1 MKKIL
6 CFVLFAAVLISC
18 EQEDPPVPNSHDVPI
33 IDPRHTGE
41 YLAWKLS
48 SMVTSENFRKA
59 LKSRIME
66 RFDGDNNT
74 LLAMLMERTGDHP
87 SLASYFNED
96 SDYPDINRILQ
107 TEPQLQ
113 IALPDL
119 SGIRASDWDVG
130 HHIPMVVYRSPD
142 MDLSS
147 QSTVTAYRKGVPL
160 TLSLT
165 DEPDELILVISHN
178 ERTIVVPKGKSPD
191 GFLRASG
198 LAPSC
203 TQTSPVYQ
211 SEEYSYYLKSSFE
224 SCYYTTTSNGLTGQ
238 GDCDREFR
246 NLKDHV
252 IGARFTT
259 MNYMREAEH
268 FLDGNPEVYF
278 IVTLASKNPSGFTS
292 LRKSY
297 PSSDRSEWKDCG
309 VFKCIPEWHDHAQPV
324 FNWDSETFGD
334 LVRYDWFE
342 EDFSSGKVEIT
353 LGLTSKFE
361 KLAVSGN
368 VKITINKKDY
378 FLDQDFVYYCDP
390 ADGRGTLY
398 NTGKLQFKI
407 NHQ

>member
-6 CFVLFAAVLISC
+6 YFVLFAAILISC
-18 EQEDPPVPNSHDVPI
+18 EQEDPPVPQSPETPI
-33 IDPRHTGE
+33 IDPRQPGE

-48 SMVTSENFRKA
+48 SLVTSREFRSA
-59 LKSRIME
+59 LKARIME
-66 RFDGDNNT
+66 RFDGDNNA
-74 LLAMLMERTGDHP
+74 LLAMLMEESGE
-87 SLASYFNED
+87 SLAHYFKNNPENL
-96 SDYPDINRILQ
+96 DINRILQ

-119 SGIRASDWDVG
+119 SDIRGAEWDIDN
-130 HHIPMVVYRSPD
+130 HTPIVVYRSPD
-142 MDLSS
+142 MDLTS
-147 QSTVTAYRKGVPL
+147 QTSITAYKEGVPL
-160 TLSLT
+160 TLSLR
-165 DEPDELILVISHN
+165 DEPDELVLVVSHN
-178 ERTIVVPKGKSPD
+178 ERTIVVPRGKSPD

-203 TQTSPVYQ
+203 SESSPVYQ
-211 SEEYSYYLKSSFE
+211 SEEYTYYLKSSFE
-224 SCYYTTTSNGLTGQ
+224 SCYVTSVNGLSGE
-238 GDCDREFR
+238 GNCDREIR
-246 NLKDHV
+246 SYKDHV
-252 IGARFTT
+252 VGAKFTT

-309 VFKCIPEWHDHAQPV
+309 LFKCVPEWHDHAQPV
-324 FNWDSETFGD
+324 FNWDPETFGD